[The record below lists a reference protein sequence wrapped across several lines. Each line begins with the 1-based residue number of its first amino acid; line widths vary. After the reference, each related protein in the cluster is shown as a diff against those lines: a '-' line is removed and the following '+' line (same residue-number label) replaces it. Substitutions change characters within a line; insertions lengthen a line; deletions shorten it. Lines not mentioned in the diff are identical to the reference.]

1 MLGYNQPRDSP
12 VYDVAPRPTRS
23 AGARASGGSR
33 LVPAM
38 HMRPDKGWI
47 SGRRPKARRCA
58 ATAQRQQDG
67 FQTESTEGSPD
78 LSASQG
84 EYGRGRRAELARR
97 LHDACLQ
104 AGIELLP
111 GKAREIVDERVRDVA
126 EQMRLTEPAALKYM
140 PSDWPEETATSMTLQ
155 VESAKLAE
163 ATAVG
168 TVSVAASQVAQFMTG
183 LTLVVQEAAWQSD
196 NEQLNAGIGEPLDR
210 LSALSRSLTGL
221 PGNVDVDRSELVG
234 AARQL
239 GQLADYI
246 GAGGHFLAQDEVDR
260 DAFAR
265 RLAADAKAARA
276 AAGGA

>member
-1 MLGYNQPRDSP
+1 M
-12 VYDVAPRPTRS
+12 
-23 AGARASGGSR
+23 
-33 LVPAM
+33 
-38 HMRPDKGWI
+38 
-47 SGRRPKARRCA
+47 
-58 ATAQRQQDG
+58 
-67 FQTESTEGSPD
+67 
-78 LSASQG
+78 SASQG
-84 EYGRGRRAELARR
+84 EYGRGRRAALARR

-196 NEQLNAGIGEPLDR
+196 NEQLNASIGEPLDR
-210 LSALSRSLTGL
+210 LSALSRSLIGL

>member
-1 MLGYNQPRDSP
+1 
-12 VYDVAPRPTRS
+12 
-23 AGARASGGSR
+23 
-33 LVPAM
+33 
-38 HMRPDKGWI
+38 
-47 SGRRPKARRCA
+47 
-58 ATAQRQQDG
+58 
-67 FQTESTEGSPD
+67 

-84 EYGRGRRAELARR
+84 EYGRGRRAALARR

-140 PSDWPEETATSMTLQ
+140 PSDWPEETATSMALQ

-210 LSALSRSLTGL
+210 LSALSRSLIGL

-246 GAGGHFLAQDEVDR
+246 GAGGHFLAQDEVDG
-260 DAFAR
+260 DVFAR

>member
-1 MLGYNQPRDSP
+1 MGL
-12 VYDVAPRPTRS
+12 
-23 AGARASGGSR
+23 
-33 LVPAM
+33 
-38 HMRPDKGWI
+38 
-47 SGRRPKARRCA
+47 
-58 ATAQRQQDG
+58 DG
-67 FQTESTEGSPD
+67 IDRGSPD

-97 LHDACLQ
+97 LHDACRQ

-111 GKAREIVDERVRDVA
+111 GKAREIVDARVRDVA

-168 TVSVAASQVAQFMTG
+168 TVSVAVSQVAQFMTG

-210 LSALSRSLTGL
+210 LSALSRSLIGL

>member
-1 MLGYNQPRDSP
+1 
-12 VYDVAPRPTRS
+12 
-23 AGARASGGSR
+23 
-33 LVPAM
+33 
-38 HMRPDKGWI
+38 
-47 SGRRPKARRCA
+47 
-58 ATAQRQQDG
+58 
-67 FQTESTEGSPD
+67 
-78 LSASQG
+78 
-84 EYGRGRRAELARR
+84 
-97 LHDACLQ
+97 
-104 AGIELLP
+104 
-111 GKAREIVDERVRDVA
+111 
-126 EQMRLTEPAALKYM
+126 MRLTEPAALKYM

-210 LSALSRSLTGL
+210 LSALSRSFIGL

-265 RLAADAKAARA
+265 RLAADAKAART

>member
-1 MLGYNQPRDSP
+1 M
-12 VYDVAPRPTRS
+12 
-23 AGARASGGSR
+23 
-33 LVPAM
+33 
-38 HMRPDKGWI
+38 
-47 SGRRPKARRCA
+47 
-58 ATAQRQQDG
+58 
-67 FQTESTEGSPD
+67 
-78 LSASQG
+78 SASQS

-140 PSDWPEETATSMTLQ
+140 PSDWPEETASSMTLQ

-168 TVSVAASQVAQFMTG
+168 TVSVAASQVAQFMTA

-196 NEQLNAGIGEPLDR
+196 NEQLNASIGEPLDR
-210 LSALSRSLTGL
+210 LSALSRSLVGL
-221 PGNVDVDRSELVG
+221 PGNVDVDRAELVG

>member
-1 MLGYNQPRDSP
+1 MGLDEND
-12 VYDVAPRPTRS
+12 TR
-23 AGARASGGSR
+23 
-33 LVPAM
+33 
-38 HMRPDKGWI
+38 
-47 SGRRPKARRCA
+47 
-58 ATAQRQQDG
+58 RQ
-67 FQTESTEGSPD
+67 D
-78 LSASQG
+78 LSSSQG

-111 GKAREIVDERVRDVA
+111 GKARELVDERVRDVA

-140 PSDWPEETATSMTLQ
+140 PSNWPEETATSMTLQ

-168 TVSVAASQVAQFMTG
+168 TVSIAAWQVAQLITG
-183 LTLVVQEAAWQSD
+183 LALVVQEAAWQSN

-210 LSALSRSLTGL
+210 LSALSRSLSDL
-221 PGNVDVDRSELVG
+221 PGNVDLDRSELLG

-246 GAGGHFLAQDEVDR
+246 FAGGHFLAQDEVDR
-260 DAFAR
+260 DGFAR
-265 RLAADAKAARA
+265 KLAADAKSARS
-276 AAGGA
+276 AAGGV

>member
-1 MLGYNQPRDSP
+1 
-12 VYDVAPRPTRS
+12 
-23 AGARASGGSR
+23 
-33 LVPAM
+33 
-38 HMRPDKGWI
+38 
-47 SGRRPKARRCA
+47 
-58 ATAQRQQDG
+58 
-67 FQTESTEGSPD
+67 

-104 AGIELLP
+104 TGIELLP

-210 LSALSRSLTGL
+210 LSALSRSLIGI

-246 GAGGHFLAQDEVDR
+246 GAGGHFLAQDEVDG

>member
-1 MLGYNQPRDSP
+1 
-12 VYDVAPRPTRS
+12 
-23 AGARASGGSR
+23 
-33 LVPAM
+33 
-38 HMRPDKGWI
+38 
-47 SGRRPKARRCA
+47 
-58 ATAQRQQDG
+58 
-67 FQTESTEGSPD
+67 

-84 EYGRGRRAELARR
+84 EYGRGRRAEQARR
-97 LHDACLQ
+97 LQDACLQ

-221 PGNVDVDRSELVG
+221 PGNVDVVRSEVVG

-265 RLAADAKAARA
+265 RLAADAKAART

>member
-1 MLGYNQPRDSP
+1 
-12 VYDVAPRPTRS
+12 
-23 AGARASGGSR
+23 
-33 LVPAM
+33 
-38 HMRPDKGWI
+38 
-47 SGRRPKARRCA
+47 
-58 ATAQRQQDG
+58 
-67 FQTESTEGSPD
+67 

-140 PSDWPEETATSMTLQ
+140 PSDWAEETASSMTLQ

-196 NEQLNAGIGEPLDR
+196 NEQLNASIGEPLDR
-210 LSALSRSLTGL
+210 LSALSRSLVGL

-234 AARQL
+234 AAQQL

>member
-1 MLGYNQPRDSP
+1 
-12 VYDVAPRPTRS
+12 
-23 AGARASGGSR
+23 
-33 LVPAM
+33 
-38 HMRPDKGWI
+38 
-47 SGRRPKARRCA
+47 
-58 ATAQRQQDG
+58 
-67 FQTESTEGSPD
+67 

-84 EYGRGRRAELARR
+84 EYGRGRRPELAQR

-111 GKAREIVDERVRDVA
+111 GKAREIVDEWVRDVA

-140 PSDWPEETATSMTLQ
+140 PSDWPEETATSMALQ

-210 LSALSRSLTGL
+210 LSALSRSLIGL